1 MHIAEIAPLAES
13 VPPKLYGGTERVV
26 HWLTEELITLGNK
39 VTLFA
44 SGSSVSRAEVVPVC
58 PKPLRL
64 GRPPIDPTAAI
75 TCLLESVARRANEFD
90 VIHCHLDWIH
100 LPLFRRLQRPFL
112 TTLHGRLD
120 LPFLPSLVSAFNSA
134 PYVSIS
140 NDQRRPLPDL
150 NYVATIYHG
159 LPERLLVP
167 NLRPQNHLAFLG
179 RLSPEKG
186 AHIAI
191 RVAREAGLTLRIAA
205 KIPRQ
210 QSHYFKEEI
219 QPFLDG
225 QRVEFI
231 GEVNER
237 EKQSFLGNAMGLL
250 FPIDW
255 PEPFGLVMIEAMACG
270 TPVIAWRRGSVPE
283 IIENGVT
290 GFVVETEAE
299 AVEAV
304 KQLRNLDRRHIRS
317 AFERRFTARYMA
329 ESYRRC
335 FKQLLT
341 AKNYAAI
348 SGRSQLQTPIQISES
363 LEPMP
368 KMDAACARPPEAAR
382 LPGDSRASAERSDR
396 PGDGANEQER
406 LPPA

>member
-26 HWLTEELITLGNK
+26 HWLTEELITLGDK

-44 SGSSVSRAEVVPVC
+44 SGGSVSRAEIVPVC

-64 GRPPIDPTAAI
+64 GRPPIEPTAAI
-75 TCLLESVARRANEFD
+75 SCLLESVAQRADEFD
-90 VIHCHLDWIH
+90 VIHCHLDWVH
-100 LPLFRRLQRPFL
+100 LPLFRKLGRPFV

-120 LPFLPSLVSAFNSA
+120 LPFLASLVCQFNSA

-140 NDQRRPLPDL
+140 NDQRSPLPDL
-150 NYVATIYHG
+150 NYIATIYHG
-159 LPERLLVP
+159 LPERLFVP
-167 NLRPQNHLAFLG
+167 NLRPRSYLAFLG

-191 RVAREAGLTLRIAA
+191 QIAREAGLPLRIAA
-205 KIPRQ
+205 KLPRH

-219 QPFLDG
+219 EPFLDG
-225 QRVEFI
+225 RGVEFI

-237 EKQSFLGNAMGLL
+237 EKQDFLGNATGLL

-283 IIENGVT
+283 IIEDGVT
-290 GFVVETEAE
+290 GFIIETEADAIE
-299 AVEAV
+299 AVRR
-304 KQLRNLDRRHIRS
+304 LGNLDRRRVRS
-317 AFERRFTARYMA
+317 AFEHRFTARHMA

-335 FKQLLT
+335 FEQLLST
-341 AKNYAAI
+341 RRYPVI
-348 SGRSQLQTPIQISES
+348 SGRSRLQSTIQMSNGPERMPEIDPACAGPPETPISPE
-363 LEPMP
+363 
-368 KMDAACARPPEAAR
+368 DGRTTRP
-382 LPGDSRASAERSDR
+382 LAERSNWRAETTND
-396 PGDGANEQER
+396 
-406 LPPA
+406 

>member
-26 HWLTEELITLGNK
+26 HWLTEELITLGDK

-44 SGSSVSRAEVVPVC
+44 SGGSVSRAEIVPVC

-64 GRPPIDPTAAI
+64 GRPPIEPTAAI
-75 TCLLESVARRANEFD
+75 SCLLESVAQRADEFD
-90 VIHCHLDWIH
+90 VIHCHLDWVH
-100 LPLFRRLQRPFL
+100 LPLFRKLARPFV

-120 LPFLPSLVSAFNSA
+120 LPFLASLVSQFNSA

-140 NDQRRPLPDL
+140 NDQRSPLPNL
-150 NYVATIYHG
+150 NYIATIYHG
-159 LPERLLVP
+159 LPDRLFVP
-167 NLRPQNHLAFLG
+167 NLRPRSYLAFLG

-191 RVAREAGLTLRIAA
+191 QIAREAGLPLRIAA
-205 KIPRQ
+205 KIPKHH
-210 QSHYFKEEI
+210 SLYFKEQIE
-219 QPFLDG
+219 PFLDG
-225 QRVEFI
+225 HSVEFV

-237 EKQSFLGNAMGLL
+237 EKQDFLGNAMGLL

-283 IIENGVT
+283 IIEEGVT
-290 GFVVETEAE
+290 GFVVETEAD
-299 AVEAV
+299 AVDAV
-304 KQLRNLDRRHIRS
+304 RGLGNLDRRRVRS
-317 AFERRFTARYMA
+317 AFEHHFTARHMA

-335 FKQLLT
+335 FEQLLST
-341 AKNYAAI
+341 KRYPVI
-348 SGRSQLQTPIQISES
+348 SGCSHLETAIQASESIDGIPEINPACAGPPETPI
-363 LEPMP
+363 
-368 KMDAACARPPEAAR
+368 RPQDGRTAGP
-382 LPGDSRASAERSDR
+382 LAERSDWR
-396 PGDGANEQER
+396 AER
-406 LPPA
+406 TND

>member
-1 MHIAEIAPLAES
+1 MRIAEIAPLVES

-26 HWLTEELITLGNK
+26 HWLTEELITLGDK

-44 SGSSVSRAEVVPVC
+44 SGGSVSRAELVPVC

-64 GRPPIDPTAAI
+64 GRPPIDTTAAI
-75 TCLLESVARRANEFD
+75 SCLLELMAQRANEFD
-90 VIHCHLDWIH
+90 LIHCHLDWIH
-100 LPLFRRLQRPFL
+100 LPLFRRLQRPFV

-120 LPFLPSLVSAFNSA
+120 LPFLPSLVSQFNSA

-150 NYVATIYHG
+150 NYIATIYHG
-159 LPERLLVP
+159 LPERLFVP
-167 NLRPQNHLAFLG
+167 NLRPQSYLAFLG

-191 RVAREAGLTLRIAA
+191 QVAREAGIPLRIAA
-205 KIPRQ
+205 KIPRHH
-210 QSHYFKEEI
+210 SHYFKEQIE
-219 QPFLDG
+219 PFLDG
-225 QRVEFI
+225 YGVEFI

-283 IIENGVT
+283 VIEDGVT
-290 GFVVETEAE
+290 GFIIETEAD
-299 AVEAV
+299 AIEAV
-304 KQLRNLDRRHIRS
+304 KRLGDLDRRRIRS
-317 AFERRFTARYMA
+317 VFERRFTARHMVA
-329 ESYRRC
+329 SYRRC
-335 FKQLLT
+335 FEQLLST
-341 AKNYAAI
+341 KEYPVI
-348 SGRSQLQTPIQISES
+348 SGRSHLQTTIQVSEPT
-363 LEPMP
+363 ERIPEI
-368 KMDAACARPPEAAR
+368 DAACARPPKTPS
-382 LPGDSRASAERSDR
+382 LPEDGWTSAGPLAERSER
-396 PGDGANEQER
+396 RGESAND
-406 LPPA
+406 

>member
-26 HWLTEELITLGNK
+26 HWLTEELIALGDK

-44 SGSSVSRAEVVPVC
+44 SGGSISQAEVVPVC

-75 TCLLESVARRANEFD
+75 SCLLESVAQRANEFD

-100 LPLFRRLQRPFL
+100 LPLLRRLQRPFL

-120 LPFLPSLVSAFNSA
+120 LPFLPSLVSGFNGAS
-134 PYVSIS
+134 YISIS

-150 NYVATIYHG
+150 NYIATIYHG
-159 LPERLLVP
+159 LPERLFVP
-167 NLRPQNHLAFLG
+167 NLQPQGYLAFLG

-191 RVAREAGLTLRIAA
+191 QVAREAGLPLRIAA
-205 KIPRQ
+205 KIPRHH
-210 QSHYFKEEI
+210 SHYFQEQIE
-219 QPFLDG
+219 PFLDG
-225 QRVEFI
+225 HGVEFI

-283 IIENGVT
+283 IIEDGVT
-290 GFVVETEAE
+290 GFIVETEAE
-299 AVEAV
+299 AIDAV
-304 KQLRNLDRRHIRS
+304 KRLSDLDRRRIRL
-317 AFERRFTARYMA
+317 AFERRFTARHMA

-335 FKQLLT
+335 FEQLLST
-341 AKNYAAI
+341 TKYPAI
-348 SGRSQLQTPIQISES
+348 SGRSHLQTTIQLSKSPEQ
-363 LEPMP
+363 MP
-368 KMDAACARPPEAAR
+368 EMDPACARPPEMPS
-382 LPGDSRASAERSDR
+382 LPEDGWTSAGPIAERSDQR
-396 PGDGANEQER
+396 GERAND
-406 LPPA
+406 